1 MFEIPAQCKNMR
13 SRTLLRF
20 GLIPILLVLIS
31 TPLLWSSTTT
41 SSTFSA
47 HFIDVGQGDSI
58 LLRDD
63 TGFDILIDGGKSS
76 AGPTVVAYIRN
87 LAVDDVDV
95 MIASHADADHI
106 GGLIDVLE
114 AGDIPVQAVL
124 YNGYAG
130 TTQTWLDFQTAV
142 TNAGLALSPI
152 QFPAEY
158 TWGSMDVYVF
168 NPPSG
173 LTDPDQND
181 ASVVL
186 RIAFTD
192 IDFMLTG
199 DIDSTIEAN
208 VIARG
213 TPIASEILKVPHH
226 GSSYSSSTDFLTA
239 VNPEVAVIQVGTN
252 PYGHPAQDTLA
263 RLISAGVDL
272 FRTDLDGTIVIQS
285 DGVSYEVIPSIY
297 RLYLPLV
304 LKDAGAPPPTDTP
317 EPPEPDVQIT
327 FIFYDGL
334 EPTYEGDEYAEIT
347 NVGVVDVDLASWR
360 LNAGDPGQDFYFPS
374 YVIGQGE
381 SCRVYTDEYHPES
394 CGFNFERGS
403 AIWSNGGDCGY
414 LYDDDGTL
422 VSTYC
427 Y

>member
-1 MFEIPAQCKNMR
+1 MR
-13 SRTLLRF
+13 FKLLLRI
-20 GLIPILLVLIS
+20 GIIPLLLVLVSI
-31 TPLLWSSTTT
+31 PFIWSSSVT
-41 SSTFSA
+41 SSSFST
-47 HFIDVGQGDSI
+47 HFIDVGQGDAI

-87 LAVDDVDV
+87 LAVDDIDV

-124 YNGYAG
+124 YNGYPG
-130 TTQTWLDFQTAV
+130 TTQTWIDFQTSV

-158 TWGSMDVYVF
+158 SWGSMDVFVL

-239 VNPEVAVIQVGTN
+239 VNAEVAVIQVGVN
-252 PYGHPAQDTLA
+252 SYGHPAQDTLS
-263 RLISAGVDL
+263 RLISAGAEI

-285 DGVSYEVIPSIY
+285 DGVTYEVIPSIY

-304 LKDAGAPPPTDTP
+304 LKDAGSPPPTDTP
-317 EPPEPDVQIT
+317 EPPDPDIQIT
-327 FIFYDGL
+327 YIFYDGL

-347 NVGVVDVDLASWR
+347 NVGEVDVDVDGWR
-360 LNAGDPGQDFYFPS
+360 LNAGAPGQDYFFPS
-374 YVIGQGE
+374 YMIAQGE
-381 SCRVYTDEYHPES
+381 SCRVYTNEDHPES

-414 LYDDDGTL
+414 LYNDVGTL

-427 Y
+427 YLGDFTTND

>member
-1 MFEIPAQCKNMR
+1 LKLVRFKV
-13 SRTLLRF
+13 LLRI
-20 GLIPILLVLIS
+20 GIIPLSIALVSI
-31 TPLLWSSTTT
+31 PFIWSSST
-41 SSTFSA
+41 SSSSFST

-63 TGFDILIDGGKSS
+63 TGFDILVDGGKTS
-76 AGPTVVAYIRN
+76 AGPTVVAYLRDQS
-87 LAVDDVDV
+87 VDDIDV

-106 GGLIDVLE
+106 GGLIDVLN

-124 YNGYAG
+124 YNGYPG

-158 TWGSMDVYVF
+158 TWGSMDVYVL

-226 GSSYSSSTDFLTA
+226 GSSYSSSTEFLTA
-239 VNPEVAVIQVGTN
+239 VDPEVAVIQVGTN
-252 PYGHPAQDTLA
+252 SYGHPAQDTIS
-263 RLISAGVDL
+263 RLISAGAEV

-285 DGVSYEVIPSIY
+285 DGVIYEVIPSIY

-304 LKDAGAPPPTDTP
+304 LKDTGSPPPTDTP
-317 EPPEPDVQIT
+317 EPPEPEVQIT
-327 FIFYDGL
+327 LIFYEGL
-334 EPTYEGDEYAEIT
+334 EPT
-347 NVGVVDVDLASWR
+347 
-360 LNAGDPGQDFYFPS
+360 
-374 YVIGQGE
+374 
-381 SCRVYTDEYHPES
+381 
-394 CGFNFERGS
+394 
-403 AIWSNGGDCGY
+403 
-414 LYDDDGTL
+414 
-422 VSTYC
+422 
-427 Y
+427 